1 MLTVEKGDTFLWM
14 KYDKTRVIHASNQ
27 EKGNWYLVPAVP
39 QNWLKQIL
47 CLTLKLSYL
56 HGTTSSF
63 DYKFALGVQLRM
75 DGWMTAEVH
84 LVFNFAL
91 KTQW

>member
-1 MLTVEKGDTFLWM
+1 M
-14 KYDKTRVIHASNQ
+14 KYDKTRVIYASNQ
-27 EKGNWYLVPAVP
+27 EKDNWYLVPAVT

-63 DYKFALGVQLRM
+63 DYKFTLGVQLRM

>member
-1 MLTVEKGDTFLWM
+1 M
-14 KYDKTRVIHASNQ
+14 KYDKTRVIYASNQ
-27 EKGNWYLVPAVP
+27 EKDNWYLVPAVT

-63 DYKFALGVQLRM
+63 DYLEYNYEWMDEWLLKFI
-75 DGWMTAEVH
+75 
-84 LVFNFAL
+84 
-91 KTQW
+91 